1 MAEHD
6 ETLKVVNDLI
16 ATCRD
21 SEEGFGKAAK
31 GAHSDRLRDRLTEI
45 SRKHADFAD
54 ELARLA
60 GQMGAQPTAT
70 PHWGGILHAGWVDL
84 ETRIRPKDDKTF
96 VAECERGEQAAVEHY
111 RHALSRELPVTVRQ
125 IVERQFREVE
135 DIVQDLKRMEQTPQK
150 QL

>member
-1 MAEHD
+1 MAEQN

-31 GAHSDRLRDRLTEI
+31 GAQSDGLREKLTAI

-54 ELARLA
+54 ELARLV
-60 GQMGAQPTAT
+60 GQMGAQPAAT

-96 VAECERGEQAAVEHY
+96 VAECERGEQATVDHY
-111 RHALSRELPVTVRQ
+111 RGALSRELPAEVRQ
-125 IVERQFREVE
+125 VIERQFREVE
-135 DIVQDLKRMEQTPQK
+135 DIVHDLKRMEQMSQK